1 MTPQKVLE
9 AIAAYRQLFE
19 WLGVEKIDYPH
30 SEVLHTSEHGLA
42 HCHGMLE
49 KMEEFVRKGDMEK
62 VFRWLGFIQG
72 VMWAQKVYPLD
83 SLKNHNRPDDE
94 MVLEPGWLK
103 RDVERAV
110 VRVRELEA
118 QRRRSTRPVT
128 VQT

>member
-1 MTPQKVLE
+1 MTPQEVLG

-19 WLGVEKIDYPH
+19 GLGVEKIDYPH
-30 SEVLHTSEHGLA
+30 SEVLHTPGRGLA
-42 HCHGMLE
+42 HCHSMLD

-62 VFRWLGFIQG
+62 AFRWLGFIQG
-72 VMWAQKVYPLD
+72 VMWAQRVYSLD
-83 SLKNHNRPDDE
+83 SLKNHNRLDDK

-118 QRRRSTRPVT
+118 KRRRSVRPVT
-128 VQT
+128 FQF